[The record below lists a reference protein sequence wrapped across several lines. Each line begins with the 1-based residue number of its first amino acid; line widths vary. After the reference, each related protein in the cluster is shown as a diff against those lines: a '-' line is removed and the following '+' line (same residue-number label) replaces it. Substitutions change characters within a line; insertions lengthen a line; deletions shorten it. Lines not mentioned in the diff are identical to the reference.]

1 MILESERL
9 KLRLFR
15 NNDKEELIILLNNK
29 DVTKW
34 MDNIPFPYLEKH
46 ANWWIETGSK
56 KKYQYAIIHKKTKKL
71 IGSIKITI
79 KGELGCWIGTDYWN
93 KGFATEAIER
103 IKKFG
108 FGELKLEKLWAATHK
123 NNVAPIELMRSTGFT
138 RVDDKPYYVEGIGDT
153 KVRPHFELLNRP

>member
-15 NNDKEELIILLNNK
+15 NYDKEELIILLNNK

-56 KKYQYAIIHKKTKKL
+56 KKYQYAIIHKKRNKL

-138 RVDDKPYYVEGIGDT
+138 RVDDKPYYVGGIGDT